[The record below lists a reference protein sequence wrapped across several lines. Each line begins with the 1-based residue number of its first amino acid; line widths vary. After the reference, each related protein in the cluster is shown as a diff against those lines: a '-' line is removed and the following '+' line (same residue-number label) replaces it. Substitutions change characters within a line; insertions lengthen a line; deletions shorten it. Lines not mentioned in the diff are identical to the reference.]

1 MKIINF
7 RPPWSG
13 CCWCQLEKLLK
24 IRRLFYFILEHLTSI
39 DNSHFFWFDSS
50 QTREVRI
57 TTSTQIKSL
66 DVFFNDN
73 SHSLENWLTRKSPHW
88 CSTFNR
94 QNKFNHL
101 LAKTMLLC
109 TQMRMCVCNSSA
121 QCVTT
126 NGGVAILNLRQHI
139 LHMRFEC
146 HCYFEQ
152 LVFSACSTTPLLLMR
167 MHLTNSTKPNFSCR
181 IKSDSHFTWKG
192 TEWHQPGCM
201 GQV

>member
-1 MKIINF
+1 MCFFFSIKYENYQF
-7 RPPWSG
+7 STTLKR
-13 CCWCQLEKLLK
+13 LLLVSVRK
-24 IRRLFYFILEHLTSI
+24 TVENSKALLFYPRTLDFNWQFS
-39 DNSHFFWFDSS
+39 FFFRFDSS

-126 NGGVAILNLRQHI
+126 NGGVVILNLRQHI
-139 LHMRFEC
+139 LHMRFHLNAIVTLSSWC
-146 HCYFEQ
+146 FQ
-152 LVFSACSTTPLLLMR
+152 LVLL
-167 MHLTNSTKPNFSCR
+167 HLYYLCVC
-181 IKSDSHFTWKG
+181 TW
-192 TEWHQPGCM
+192 QI
-201 GQV
+201 QRNQISLVA